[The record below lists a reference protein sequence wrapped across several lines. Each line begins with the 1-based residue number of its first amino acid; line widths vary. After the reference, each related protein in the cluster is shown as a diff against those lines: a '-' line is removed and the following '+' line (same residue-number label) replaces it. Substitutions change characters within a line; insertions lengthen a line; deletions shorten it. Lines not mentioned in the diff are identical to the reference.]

1 MSRTSS
7 SLFTGAILLWL
18 PLATTAPAQSQVT
31 LDVGVWDVQPAG
43 TVSLG
48 ASGQPGSEADLE
60 SDLNYQDSD
69 RTLQGTAYIGET
81 HQLALSYL
89 NFDSSA
95 RTTLSRPLTLGP
107 TAFPEAAVLS
117 TAWDVQLMGAG
128 YRYVGGSDAW
138 QSGFL
143 VGLQHVS
150 AELTVS
156 AEDTPRSRG
165 DLTSWCP
172 VIGVFANWQPAMIA
186 GLHGSL
192 NGGAWDTSSTSMT
205 YMDAQA
211 SVRLLLYPFVA
222 GLGYRHLACQGDD
235 TSQPFELDIRFSGP
249 VLMAGLAF

>member
-1 MSRTSS
+1 MSRTHL
-7 SLFTGAILLWL
+7 SLTACAILLWMQ
-18 PLATTAPAQSQVT
+18 PANPARAQSQIT

-48 ASGQPGSEADLE
+48 AGGQPGSEADLE

-89 NFDSSA
+89 DFDSSA
-95 RTTLSRPLTLGP
+95 RTTLPRPLALGP

-128 YRYVGGSDAW
+128 YRYAGGSDAW

-143 VGLQHVS
+143 VGLQHVA

-156 AEDTPRSRG
+156 AKDTPRSRG

-172 VIGVFANWQPAMIA
+172 VIGIFAHWQPAMIV

-205 YMDAQA
+205 YVDAQA

-222 GLGYRHLACQGDD
+222 GLGYRHLTCQGDD
-235 TSQPFELDIRFSGP
+235 TRQPFELDISFSGP